1 MFLLYAEVLGLKSTF
16 YQNLFNW
23 FLMDHNIYFCR
34 VSETDPTLSFEPQVL
49 TRHQF
54 AKYVC
59 NRRSKRAEIIYKEA
73 VVVMVVGSSALNLTF
88 QTPCVPSP
96 VTA

>member
-1 MFLLYAEVLGLKSTF
+1 MFVLHAEVLGSKSIFF

-59 NRRSKRAEIIYKEA
+59 NRRRSKRAEIIYKEA
-73 VVVMVVGSSALNLTF
+73 VVSGVRPLNIRLNSYF
-88 QTPCVPSP
+88 PI
-96 VTA
+96 

>member
-1 MFLLYAEVLGLKSTF
+1 MLVLQAEVLGLRSTYF
-16 YQNLFNW
+16 LFNW
-23 FLMDHNIYFCR
+23 FLMDHIIYFCR

-59 NRRSKRAEIIYKEA
+59 NRRRSKRAEIIYKEA
-73 VVVMVVGSSALNLTF
+73 VVSGVRPLNIRLNKYA
-88 QTPCVPSP
+88 PI
-96 VTA
+96 